1 MKNYR
6 ASKVKLV
13 SCCRITVIAIIFLL
27 LGLTMVGT
35 VSVTAGPVA
44 NSSQVGGQEL
54 EEEQQ
59 QQQQQPP
66 PPPPPQ
72 QQGEWSSYQNVT
84 YGVSILYPS
93 NWIQQNNTAVVAE
106 DDRFIVISEF
116 FSPNETD
123 GYFAYVTIAIDSMP
137 QTSSIESYRSQS
149 IDIYRQDPD
158 FQEFQLLSSS
168 VGNFTLAGMPAY
180 NLEVTYTDPEFGP
193 QRMLEVGRIFENRV
207 YYIQYF
213 ADPPIYQKYLP
224 IVERMI
230 ESFQITQ

>member
-1 MKNYR
+1 M
-6 ASKVKLV
+6 
-13 SCCRITVIAIIFLL
+13 TAIILFL

-35 VSVTAGPVA
+35 VSVAAGPVS

-59 QQQQQPP
+59 QQQQQ
-66 PPPPPQ
+66 Q
-72 QQGEWSSYQNVT
+72 QRQGEWSPYQNVT
-84 YGVSILYPS
+84 YGVSMLYPS
-93 NWIQQNNTAVVAE
+93 NWIQQNNTAVDAE
-106 DDRFIVISEF
+106 DDRFIVVSEF
-116 FSPNETD
+116 FSPEETD

-137 QTSSIESYRSQS
+137 QTTSIESYRSQS
-149 IDIYRQDPD
+149 IDIYRQDLD
-158 FQEFQLLSSS
+158 FQEFQLLSSGM
-168 VGNFTLAGMPAY
+168 GNFTLAGMPAY
-180 NLEVTYTDPEFGP
+180 SLEVTYTDPEFGP
-193 QRMLEVGRIFENRV
+193 QNVLEVGTIFENRV

>member
-1 MKNYR
+1 LVKTMKNYR

-13 SCCRITVIAIIFLL
+13 SCCRITMIAIIFFL
-27 LGLTMVGT
+27 LGLTMIGT
-35 VSVTAGPVA
+35 VSVAAGPVS
-44 NSSQVGGQEL
+44 NSSQVGAQEL

-59 QQQQQPP
+59 QQQ
-66 PPPPPQ
+66 
-72 QQGEWSSYQNVT
+72 GEWSPYQNVT
-84 YGVSILYPS
+84 YGVSMVYPS
-93 NWIQQNNTAVVAE
+93 NWTQQNNTAVVAE

-116 FSPNETD
+116 FSPEETD
-123 GYFAYVTIAIDSMP
+123 GYFAYVTIAIDRMP
-137 QTSSIESYRSQS
+137 QTTNIQSYRSQS

>member
-13 SCCRITVIAIIFLL
+13 SCCRITMIAIIFFL

-35 VSVTAGPVA
+35 GSVAAGPVS
-44 NSSQVGGQEL
+44 NSSQVGAQEL

-59 QQQQQPP
+59 QQQQQQQQR
-66 PPPPPQ
+66 Q
-72 QQGEWSSYQNVT
+72 QQGEWSPYQNVT
-84 YGVSILYPS
+84 YGVSMVYPS
-93 NWIQQNNTAVVAE
+93 NWTQQNSTGDA

-116 FSPNETD
+116 FSPKETN

-137 QTSSIESYRSQS
+137 QTTNIESYRSQS
-149 IDIYRQDPD
+149 IDIYRQDPE

-180 NLEVTYTDPEFGP
+180 SLEVTYTDPEFGP

-213 ADPPIYQKYLP
+213 ADTPIYQKYFP

>member
-1 MKNYR
+1 MMNNYS
-6 ASKVKLV
+6 ASKVKLG
-13 SCCRITVIAIIFLL
+13 SYFRITMVAVMLFF

-35 VSVTAGPVA
+35 VSVAAGPVS
-44 NSSQVGGQEL
+44 NSSQVGAQEL

-59 QQQQQPP
+59 QQQ
-66 PPPPPQ
+66 
-72 QQGEWSSYQNVT
+72 GGWSPYQNVT

-93 NWIQQNNTAVVAE
+93 NWTQQNNTAVVAE

-116 FSPNETD
+116 FSPEETD

-137 QTSSIESYRSQS
+137 QTTSIESYRGQS

>member
-1 MKNYR
+1 MVKIMKNYR
-6 ASKVKLV
+6 ASKVELV
-13 SCCRITVIAIIFLL
+13 SCCRITMIAIIFFL

-35 VSVTAGPVA
+35 VSVAAGPVS
-44 NSSQVGGQEL
+44 NSSQVGAQEL

-59 QQQQQPP
+59 QQQ
-66 PPPPPQ
+66 
-72 QQGEWSSYQNVT
+72 GGWSPYQNVT

-93 NWIQQNNTAVVAE
+93 NWTQQNNTAVVAE
-106 DDRFIVISEF
+106 DDRFILISEF
-116 FSPNETD
+116 FSPNETA

-137 QTSSIESYRSQS
+137 QTTGIESYRSQS